1 MSNGDTRSVTPRP
14 ETRLAEVETASMTA
28 AQHCDAQAF
37 CEQIKRDQLRSLTLR
52 HEKSRDETF
61 AMPEPSSRA

>member
-1 MSNGDTRSVTPRP
+1 
-14 ETRLAEVETASMTA
+14 MTA

-61 AMPEPSSRA
+61 AMPEPSSPAYRHDAGSYQIDIA